1 MEHLFW
7 IKKEVDIDLGTQTGQ
22 DDVMK
27 KDLMIRCKTQTNLRT

>member
-1 MEHLFW
+1 MERLFW

-27 KDLMIRCKTQTNLRT
+27 IGLDDKMQNSN